1 MNMLASAWYMDV
13 RSAETSEHI
22 SLDLT
27 RHLPRRLMVGPAV
40 IVSDRPDILLP
51 VIRKRWMRVIREVQR
66 QLSSTLDRGKKHA
79 LTREVERLRSF
90 QFTTQL
96 SAPQADAVLIDPSQ
110 TVCHLPQYTSLY
122 ILTPL
127 TTDQFLSA
135 AEHAA
140 PHSMVAVY
148 GESDKY
154 KRVLCAMYGRVPQ
167 YGEGEYP
174 QSY

>member
-1 MNMLASAWYMDV
+1 MNTLTPAWYMDI
-13 RSAETSEHI
+13 RKAETSEHM

-27 RHLPRRLMVGPAV
+27 RHLPRRLMVGTAV

-66 QLSSTLDRGKKHA
+66 QLSSTLDRAKKHE

-90 QFTTQL
+90 QFTTQIDK
-96 SAPQADAVLIDPSQ
+96 PGIDALLIEPSQ
-110 TVCHLPQYTSLY
+110 TVCHLPEFTSLY

-127 TTDQFLSA
+127 TTNQFLSA

-140 PHSMVAVY
+140 PSTMVAVY
-148 GESDKY
+148 GEHTPYEHALRS
-154 KRVLCAMYGRVPQ
+154 MGSSIPQ
-167 YGEGEYP
+167 YGEGTYP
-174 QSY
+174 RL